1 MAEVE
6 PRMVRYLVRIYL
18 SSQLAYIDQLDTNY
32 LRPVT
37 ITCSNAFICRYKPD
51 SAYLVYA
58 HSLSLVVLICISRM
72 GVVNSDDLTFFRSI
86 LHDIEDS
93 LPLTD
98 STLHVIMPSYSF
110 RYPECGHIITSLS
123 KPIRSG

>member
-1 MAEVE
+1 
-6 PRMVRYLVRIYL
+6 
-18 SSQLAYIDQLDTNY
+18 
-32 LRPVT
+32 
-37 ITCSNAFICRYKPD
+37 
-51 SAYLVYA
+51 
-58 HSLSLVVLICISRM
+58 M

-110 RYPECGHIITSLS
+110 RYPECDHIITSL
-123 KPIRSG
+123 

>member
-1 MAEVE
+1 
-6 PRMVRYLVRIYL
+6 
-18 SSQLAYIDQLDTNY
+18 
-32 LRPVT
+32 
-37 ITCSNAFICRYKPD
+37 
-51 SAYLVYA
+51 
-58 HSLSLVVLICISRM
+58 M

-110 RYPECGHIITSLS
+110 LYPECGHTITSLL